1 MVDLARTSVSFSS
14 QREQLHLQPIR
25 SNTISPPT
33 GSIKLHIAKP
43 RPAECK
49 DVTSPLRKETN
60 ENDKVD
66 DHDLAQLPKPI
77 YQVHTCKKGVKKALT
92 LDHETQ
98 KDQIN
103 EEESK
108 EEEKECIG
116 TSSRGRLD
124 KSHLNDQTI
133 ESPLKKRKKSSTK
146 IVIS

>member
-1 MVDLARTSVSFSS
+1 
-14 QREQLHLQPIR
+14 
-25 SNTISPPT
+25 
-33 GSIKLHIAKP
+33 
-43 RPAECK
+43 
-49 DVTSPLRKETN
+49 
-60 ENDKVD
+60 
-66 DHDLAQLPKPI
+66 
-77 YQVHTCKKGVKKALT
+77 VKKALT

>member
-1 MVDLARTSVSFSS
+1 MVNLAQTSISFST
-14 QREQLHLQPIR
+14 QREQWHLQPIR
-25 SNTISPPT
+25 SNTISPSI

-43 RPAECK
+43 RPVECR

-103 EEESK
+103 EEEEK
-108 EEEKECIG
+108 EEEKECI
-116 TSSRGRLD
+116 SICSKGRFV
-124 KSHLNDQTI
+124 
-133 ESPLKKRKKSSTK
+133 R
-146 IVIS
+146 